1 MKQNTRFKTFG
12 NIGYR
17 LSLHES
23 NGRYIYRWRYTH
35 HRPKKYKLQRS
46 ISNHKLFSFCSD
58 FV

>member
-35 HRPKKYKLQRS
+35 HRPKKYKL
-46 ISNHKLFSFCSD
+46 
-58 FV
+58 